1 MTIQELEKE
10 IQDVY
15 LLNDKGIVKI
25 ILATVLANRLGLS
38 SKPVWLLILAGS
50 SSGKTAL
57 LQTLDKIG
65 DWIFP
70 IDTLTTN
77 TFASGLA
84 RSEEVS
90 LLWKANEGV
99 LVFKDFTTITSMN
112 EQGLQ
117 EIMGQ
122 LRAIYDGSF
131 DKKTGNGLDVHWVG
145 KLGIIAGGTI
155 ASQRK
160 MRQFSEQGER
170 FINYI
175 LQVPDAKEMT
185 RRAIKNQKSLKDQEK
200 HLQELVADFVNEKIA
215 KYQKKELTIPALI
228 EEEMVQVADFCT
240 LARSPVTVD
249 QRTGNV
255 IFVGDREMPSRMA
268 IMLTNIAMALM
279 IICDEDDLS
288 EENALILYK
297 TAMDSIP
304 VDRRMILRLL
314 AQFNGATTK
323 NLAVK
328 LNYPTEPIRSWC
340 GQLNARGII
349 HRANTVGASDLWQ
362 LKDDYKHIILKYE
375 NLQTVNSNLQPT
387 EAELLNAGLD
397 DEGNYTDAYMEADD
411 RFLGQIDY
419 ELAKDEK
426 INMDKLF
433 DEI

>member
-1 MTIQELEKE
+1 MTIKELEKE
-10 IQDVY
+10 IEDVY

-25 ILATVLANRLGLS
+25 ILATVIANRLGLS

-65 DWIFP
+65 EWIFP

-145 KLGIIAGGTI
+145 KVGIIAGGTI

-170 FINYI
+170 FINYV
-175 LQVPDAKEMT
+175 LQVPDSKEMI
-185 RRAIKNQKSLKDQEK
+185 RRAIKNQKDLKGKEQN
-200 HLQELVADFVNEKIA
+200 LANLVAEFVNEKLA
-215 KYQKKELTIPALI
+215 MYENQELTIPPEI

-240 LARSPVTVD
+240 LARSPVTCD
-249 QRTGNV
+249 PKNGNV
-255 IFVGDREMPSRMA
+255 IFVGDRELGARMA
-268 IMLTNIAMALM
+268 IMLTNIAVALM
-279 IICDEDDLS
+279 IICDEKKLS
-288 EENALILYK
+288 TENALILYK

-304 VDRRMILRLL
+304 VDRRMVLRLL
-314 AQFNGATTK
+314 AQYDGATTK
-323 NLAVK
+323 NIAVK
-328 LNYPTEPIRSWC
+328 LNYPTDPVRSWC
-340 GQLNARGII
+340 SQLNARGII
-349 HRANTVGASDLWQ
+349 VRAKTSGNSDLWQ
-362 LKDDYKHIILKYE
+362 LKTQYRRVVLQYE
-375 NLQTVNSNLQPT
+375 NLQQQEGNLEPT
-387 EAELLNAGLD
+387 EEEILNAGLD
-397 DEGNYTDAYMEADD
+397 MDGNYNDSYIEADD
-411 RFLGQIDY
+411 RFLGAIDY
-419 ELAKDEK
+419 ELAKDDK
-426 INMDKLF
+426 INADALF
-433 DEI
+433 DKF